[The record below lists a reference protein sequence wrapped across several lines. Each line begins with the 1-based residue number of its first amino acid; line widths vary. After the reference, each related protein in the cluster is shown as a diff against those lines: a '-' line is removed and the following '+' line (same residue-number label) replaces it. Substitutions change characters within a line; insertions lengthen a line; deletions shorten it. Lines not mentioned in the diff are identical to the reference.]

1 MMKSSKIDES
11 YLLLKKWWEQIK
23 ITNYE
28 KRTLNKEIISF
39 NQQLIRLKEKHLRIG
54 VFGKAG
60 VGKSSILN
68 LIINENFF
76 TTGIL
81 NGSTKTH
88 RSKELTFK
96 QRNLKTIELI
106 DCPGFDVCAGVE
118 HKKNV
123 IDTNDLD
130 LILFITAGDLNR
142 NDVKSLN
149 DFINNGKKVLIIFN
163 KTDLWKEFEIE
174 NIVNNIKQKIPEYV
188 SIPIIKNS
196 NKFIKKQTQKCEF
209 INYLNDSIDKFGDSL
224 LILNTLQLAYKLSKR
239 IKECRFLKR
248 KKKAQAAIGKFATM
262 KASGVALNPLLFF
275 DIAGCF
281 ILDTALVKELSRI
294 YGFEIKNQSA
304 KKLLKTISVN
314 NIFLGATQ
322 IGIGITFN
330 LIRKISL
337 ISAPFTGGISL
348 LPYGPVAIAQ
358 AALAVKATN
367 IIGKL
372 AAREILNK
380 SKFHNLEPFQTIT
393 QIALR
398 ETKIIDTGRI
408 FSYNPKTNRDLSIF
422 IP

>member
-96 QRNLKTIELI
+96 QRNLKKIELI
-106 DCPGFDVCAGVE
+106 DYPGFDVCAGVE
-118 HKKNV
+118 TKKDV

-142 NDVKSLN
+142 NEVKSLHN
-149 DFINNGKKVLIIFN
+149 FINNGKKVLIILN

-174 NIVNNIKQKIPEYV
+174 NIVNNIKQKIPKYV

-196 NKFIKKQTQKCEF
+196 NKCIKKQTPKCEF

-224 LILNTLQLAYKLSKR
+224 LILNTLQSTHKLSKR

-275 DIAGCF
+275 DIAGSF

-294 YGFEIKNQSA
+294 YGFEIKNKSA

-322 IGIGITFN
+322 IGIGLTFN

-348 LPYGPVAIAQ
+348 LPYGPVAIVQ

-367 IIGKL
+367 LIGKL
-372 AAREILNK
+372 AAIEILNK

-398 ETKIIDTGRI
+398 ETNIIDAGGI
-408 FSYNPKTNRDLSIF
+408 FSYNAKTNRDLSIF

>member
-1 MMKSSKIDES
+1 MMMKSSKTDES
-11 YLLLKKWWEQIK
+11 YLLFKKWWEEIE

-28 KRTLNKEIISF
+28 KGTLNKEIISF

-76 TTGIL
+76 KTGIL

-96 QRNLKTIELI
+96 KRNLKTIELI
-106 DCPGFDVCAGVE
+106 DYPGFDVCSGVE
-118 HKKNV
+118 PQKN
-123 IDTNDLD
+123 IIATNDLD
-130 LILFITAGDLNR
+130 LILFVTAGDLNR

-304 KKLLKTISVN
+304 KKA
-314 NIFLGATQ
+314 FEDY
-322 IGIGITFN
+322 F
-330 LIRKISL
+330 
-337 ISAPFTGGISL
+337 
-348 LPYGPVAIAQ
+348 
-358 AALAVKATN
+358 
-367 IIGKL
+367 
-372 AAREILNK
+372 
-380 SKFHNLEPFQTIT
+380 SK
-393 QIALR
+393 
-398 ETKIIDTGRI
+398 
-408 FSYNPKTNRDLSIF
+408 
-422 IP
+422 

>member
-106 DCPGFDVCAGVE
+106 DYPGFDVCTGVE
-118 HKKNV
+118 TKKDV

-142 NDVKSLN
+142 NEVKSLHN
-149 DFINNGKKVLIIFN
+149 FINNGKKVLIILN

-174 NIVNNIKQKIPEYV
+174 NIVNNIKQKIPKYV

-196 NKFIKKQTQKCEF
+196 NKCIKKQTPKCEF

-224 LILNTLQLAYKLSKR
+224 LILNTLQSTHKLSKR

-275 DIAGCF
+275 DIAGSF

-294 YGFEIKNQSA
+294 YGFEIKNKSA

-322 IGIGITFN
+322 IGIGLTFN

-348 LPYGPVAIAQ
+348 LPYGPVAIVQ

-367 IIGKL
+367 LIGKL
-372 AAREILNK
+372 AAIEILNK

-398 ETKIIDTGRI
+398 ETNIIDAGGI
-408 FSYNPKTNRDLSIF
+408 FSYNAKTNRDLSIF

>member
-1 MMKSSKIDES
+1 MKSSKIDES

-106 DCPGFDVCAGVE
+106 DYPGFDVCAGVE
-118 HKKNV
+118 TKKDV

-142 NDVKSLN
+142 NEVKSLHN
-149 DFINNGKKVLIIFN
+149 FINNGKKVLIILN

-174 NIVNNIKQKIPEYV
+174 NIVNNIKQKIPKYV

-196 NKFIKKQTQKCEF
+196 NKCIKKQTPKCEF

-224 LILNTLQLAYKLSKR
+224 LILNTLQSTHKLSKR

-275 DIAGCF
+275 DIAGSF

-294 YGFEIKNQSA
+294 YGFEIKNKSA

-322 IGIGITFN
+322 IGIGLTFN

-348 LPYGPVAIAQ
+348 LPYGPVAIVQ

-367 IIGKL
+367 LIGKL
-372 AAREILNK
+372 AAIEILNK

-398 ETKIIDTGRI
+398 ETNIIDAGGI
-408 FSYNPKTNRDLSIF
+408 FSYNAKTNRDLSIF